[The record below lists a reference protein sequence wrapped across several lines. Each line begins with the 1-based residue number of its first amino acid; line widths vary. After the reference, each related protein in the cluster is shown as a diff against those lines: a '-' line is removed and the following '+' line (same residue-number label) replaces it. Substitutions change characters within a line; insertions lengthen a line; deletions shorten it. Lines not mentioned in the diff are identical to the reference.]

1 MGPPGGG
8 GAWGRAPQC
17 DRSVLGGGLG
27 ARTPPTLRLLCH
39 SPARH
44 PESWRGGASARS
56 GLYKPLS
63 TFTPPTTQALVFRGA
78 SGPSPV
84 PPPPRS
90 GRPGQQHKSPTAA
103 LGGECGH
110 TLLLT
115 EEESEAQGGTR
126 TQCRANTKPTALPRL
141 PASSGMSPR
150 AVWGLSCSILL
161 PL

>member
-1 MGPPGGG
+1 MTPLKASTTSFGFSVS
-8 GAWGRAPQC
+8 PQVFHSRKSRFTFFSSC
-17 DRSVLGGGLG
+17 PEFTNDTRVTKYSSALKFSSLWSFWDPSQLQ
-27 ARTPPTLRLLCH
+27 RTPPTLRLLCH

-90 GRPGQQHKSPTAA
+90 GRPGPQHKSPTAA
-103 LGGECGH
+103 LGG
-110 TLLLT
+110 
-115 EEESEAQGGTR
+115 GG
-126 TQCRANTKPTALPRL
+126 
-141 PASSGMSPR
+141 G
-150 AVWGLSCSILL
+150 
-161 PL
+161 